1 MSTLITPRPVTP
13 VATTPSIPAV
23 PFSRLLKVEL
33 RKTTNTRAGFWLLVA
48 IGALTAAVIAV
59 FLFAAEPD
67 ELTFERFLL
76 VTMTPQGFLLPVMAI
91 LAVTAEWSQRTG
103 LVTFTLEP
111 SRMRVTAAKL
121 AAVTLLGLAAIA
133 LALALAAVGHVLAMS
148 LHAGAGD
155 WDLTGAYL
163 RDFAVLHLASIVQ
176 GFAFGLLL
184 MHSAAAIVL
193 YFVVPTIWSVLFMMV
208 DWLADIAPWVDLG
221 TAADPILAGES
232 LSGQDWL
239 HVAVAGTLWVLLPL
253 GLGLVR
259 LTRSE
264 VKSS

>member
-1 MSTLITPRPVTP
+1 MSTLTTAAPGTPA
-13 VATTPSIPAV
+13 ATFPSIEAV

-48 IGALTAAVIAV
+48 IGVITAAVIV
-59 FLFAAEPD
+59 IYLFAAQPE
-67 ELTFERFLL
+67 ELTFETFLL

-121 AAVTLLGLAAIA
+121 AAVTLLGLSAVA
-133 LALALAAVGHVLAMS
+133 LAVALAAVGNVLGMS
-148 LHAGAGD
+148 LQDGAGD
-155 WDLTGAYL
+155 WNVTGAYL
-163 RDFAVLHLASIVQ
+163 RDFTVLHLAAMVQ

-193 YFVVPTIWSVLFMMV
+193 YFVLPTIWSVLFLLV

-221 TAADPILAGES
+221 SSADPILKGES
-232 LSGQDWL
+232 LTGEDWL

-253 GLGLVR
+253 ALGLVR
-259 LTRSE
+259 LMRSE
-264 VKSS
+264 VRSS

>member
-1 MSTLITPRPVTP
+1 MSTLTTEAPGTP
-13 VATTPSIPAV
+13 VAASSPIAPV

-48 IGALTAAVIAV
+48 IGVITAAVIV
-59 FLFAAEPD
+59 IYLFAAQPE
-67 ELTFERFLL
+67 ELTFETFLL

-111 SRMRVTAAKL
+111 SRLRVTAAKL
-121 AAVTLLGLAAIA
+121 VALMLLGLLAIA
-133 LALALAAVGHVLAMS
+133 LAVGLAAVGNVLGMG
-148 LHAGAGD
+148 LKDGAGD
-155 WDLTGAYL
+155 WNVTGAYL
-163 RDFAVLHLASIVQ
+163 RDFTVLQLASLVQ

-193 YFVVPTIWSVLFMMV
+193 YFVVPTIWSVLFTLV
-208 DWLADIAPWVDLG
+208 DWLADLAPWVDLG
-221 TAADPILAGES
+221 TAANPLLLGES
-232 LSGQDWL
+232 LTGEEWL
-239 HVAVAGTLWVLLPL
+239 HVAVAGSLWVLLPL
-253 GLGLVR
+253 ALGLVR

>member
-13 VATTPSIPAV
+13 VATAQSIAAV

-48 IGALTAAVIAV
+48 IGVITAAVIAIY
-59 FLFAAEPD
+59 LLAAQPQD
-67 ELTFERFLL
+67 LTFERFLL

-103 LVTFTLEP
+103 LVTFTLES

-133 LALALAAVGHVLAMS
+133 LALALAAVGNVLGMS
-148 LHAGAGD
+148 LQDGAGD
-155 WDLTGAYL
+155 WNVTGAYL
-163 RDFAVLHLASIVQ
+163 RDFTVLQLAALAQ

-184 MHSAAAIVL
+184 MHSAGAIVL
-193 YFVVPTIWSVLFMMV
+193 YFVVPTVWSMLFILV

-221 TAADPILAGES
+221 TAADPILAGEA
-232 LSGQDWL
+232 LSGEDWL

-253 GLGLVR
+253 ALGLVR

>member
-1 MSTLITPRPVTP
+1 MSTLTTTAPGPPVTSSP
-13 VATTPSIPAV
+13 PIAAV

-48 IGALTAAVIAV
+48 IGVITAAVIAI
-59 FLFAAEPD
+59 FLFAAEAD
-67 ELTFERFLL
+67 ELTFETFLL

-121 AAVTLLGLAAIA
+121 VAVTLLGLGAIA
-133 LALALAAVGHVLAMS
+133 LALALAAVGNVLGMS
-148 LHAGAGD
+148 LQDGAGD
-155 WDLTGAYL
+155 WDVTGAYL
-163 RDFAVLHLASIVQ
+163 RDFTVLQLASLAQ

-193 YFVVPTIWSVLFMMV
+193 YFVLPTVWSVLFLLV
-208 DWLADIAPWVDLG
+208 DWLADIAPWVDLA
-221 TAADPILAGES
+221 TAADPIMRGQS
-232 LSGQDWL
+232 LNGDDWL

-253 GLGLVR
+253 ALGLVR

>member
-1 MSTLITPRPVTP
+1 MSTLITAAPGTP
-13 VATTPSIPAV
+13 AATFPSIEAV

-48 IGALTAAVIAV
+48 VGVITAAVIV
-59 FLFAAEPD
+59 IYLFAAQPE
-67 ELTFERFLL
+67 ELTFETFLL

-121 AAVTLLGLAAIA
+121 AAVTLLGLGAVA
-133 LALALAAVGHVLAMS
+133 LAVALAAVGNVLGMS
-148 LHAGAGD
+148 LQDGAGD
-155 WDLTGAYL
+155 WNVTGAYL
-163 RDFAVLHLASIVQ
+163 RDFTVLHLAAMVQ

-193 YFVVPTIWSVLFMMV
+193 YFVLPTIWSVLFLLV

-221 TAADPILAGES
+221 ASADPILEGES
-232 LSGQDWL
+232 LTGGDWL

-253 GLGLVR
+253 ALGLVR
-259 LTRSE
+259 LMRSE
-264 VKSS
+264 VRSS

>member
-1 MSTLITPRPVTP
+1 MSTLTTTAPGTP
-13 VATTPSIPAV
+13 VATSASISAV

-48 IGALTAAVIAV
+48 IAVMTAAVIV
-59 FLFAAEPD
+59 VYLFAAEP
-67 ELTFERFLL
+67 EALTFERFLL

-121 AAVTLLGLAAIA
+121 VAVTLLGLLAIA
-133 LALALAAVGHVLAMS
+133 LAVALAAVGNVLGMN
-148 LHAGAGD
+148 LQDGAGD
-155 WDLTGAYL
+155 WNVTGAYL
-163 RDFAVLHLASIVQ
+163 RDFTVLQLASLAQ

-193 YFVVPTIWSVLFMMV
+193 YFVVPTIWNVLFMLV
-208 DWLADIAPWVDLG
+208 DWLADIAPWVDLT
-221 TAADPILAGES
+221 TAADPLLLGES
-232 LSGQDWL
+232 LSGEDWL

-253 GLGLVR
+253 ALGLLR
-259 LTRSE
+259 FTRSE
-264 VKSS
+264 VTSS